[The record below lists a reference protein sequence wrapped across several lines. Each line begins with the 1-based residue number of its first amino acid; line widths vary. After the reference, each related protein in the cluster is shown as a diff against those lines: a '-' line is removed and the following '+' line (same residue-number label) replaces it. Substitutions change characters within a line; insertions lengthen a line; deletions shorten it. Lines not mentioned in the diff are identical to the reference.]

1 MYNVTASSGL
11 LTAWIVHCVHVQW
24 AAAAAAAAA
33 ASTGAERQSSTAT
46 ATLAWVTVSRLTSWY
61 HRLVVI
67 RCLCRLIVDSFR
79 SLTWSDWFHDTSA
92 DFSTFLWV
100 KQGCNFY
107 SVIENSWSSEA
118 PVWDTRDVERMMF
131 PSPSRLRDRLE
142 ERRKLSPPVRGWA
155 PVGNVFHGIWGLENR
170 SDEIYFQ

>member
-24 AAAAAAAAA
+24 AAAAAAAA
-33 ASTGAERQSSTAT
+33 STGAERQSSTAT
-46 ATLAWVTVSRLTSWY
+46 ATLTWVTVSRLTSWY

-67 RCLCRLIVDSFR
+67 RSLCRLIVDSFR

-107 SVIENSWSSEA
+107 SVIENSWSSCGRHQFQTREMSKG
-118 PVWDTRDVERMMF
+118 WDV
-131 PSPSRLRDRLE
+131 PLPSRLRNRLE

-155 PVGNVFHGIWGLENR
+155 PVGNVFHGIWWLENR